1 MTQLYATIAII
12 GLIITAGDG
21 PLFPWLNFL
30 GFVLFVAGCHYGEKS
45 MQRSTNGNL
54 I

>member
-12 GLIITAGDG
+12 GLIVTASDG

-30 GFVLFVAGCHYGEKS
+30 GFGLFVAGLHLGEKS
-45 MQRSTNGNL
+45 LQRSTNGNL